1 MVGEGKD
8 RGNTEAGRETEG
20 QEGKVTVGKGRGVG
34 GQEMLPGVE
43 YEAGAGRWG
52 GGRPGTAERMGGD
65 GGGLGDHTLR
75 LFGGEGKGRV

>member
-1 MVGEGKD
+1 MWSGEGKD

-43 YEAGAGRWG
+43 YEAGAGGW
-52 GGRPGTAERMGGD
+52 AD
-65 GGGLGDHTLR
+65 LGLLREWVEMEVALETTL
-75 LFGGEGKGRV
+75 